1 MSFELPPLGSI
12 GADPITPRTAAPKTT
27 GAEFRLPGAAVSVK
41 TIPATPPP
49 DLLDQVTT
57 AARVAEE
64 LRAIG
69 RELHFE
75 PPATPG
81 GRVVVQVRDL
91 EGNVIRTVPPAEALD
106 IATGKPV

>member
-1 MSFELPPLGSI
+1 MNFNLPPLGSI
-12 GADPITPRTAAPKTT
+12 GADPITPRTPAPKQA
-27 GAEFRLPGAAVSVK
+27 GAEFRLPGPVSVK
-41 TIPATPPP
+41 AIPATPPP
-49 DLLDQVTT
+49 DLIDQIST

-64 LRAIG
+64 LRSMG

-91 EGNVIRTVPPAEALD
+91 SGNVIRTVPPAEALE
-106 IATGKPV
+106 IAGGKQV